1 VNRDAAAKQGMQSII
16 LAPSDSSDKEGTMK
30 QNDYNADRVVR
41 AIVGVVLLGLG
52 LFSRGSMTLGMILDI

>member
-1 VNRDAAAKQGMQSII
+1 
-16 LAPSDSSDKEGTMK
+16 MK